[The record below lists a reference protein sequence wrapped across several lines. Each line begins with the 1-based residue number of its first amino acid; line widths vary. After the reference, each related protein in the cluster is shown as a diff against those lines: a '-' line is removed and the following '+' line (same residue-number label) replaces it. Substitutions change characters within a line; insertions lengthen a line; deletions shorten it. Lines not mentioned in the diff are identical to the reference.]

1 LYNYSYARVRARYQ
15 ALSTLQLNLTF
26 YGLTNSNPHPL
37 IDYHL
42 TSRQTSVGVNWLPNG
57 GERLSIFAEYTRGTI
72 DSHLF
77 FVIPSTLERATSIYR
92 DKANTGVALI
102 DTALPDLKRLRPRL
116 SIGGTL
122 YYSVGDSA
130 TRYYQPFGR
139 FLVGFNE
146 HVAAYAEWRWYGMT
160 QPVFLIQGFR
170 SNQMVFGL
178 RASR

>member
-1 LYNYSYARVRARYQ
+1 M
-15 ALSTLQLNLTF
+15 
-26 YGLTNSNPHPL
+26 
-37 IDYHL
+37 
-42 TSRQTSVGVNWLPNG
+42 NWLPNG

-178 RASR
+178 RASN

>member
-1 LYNYSYARVRARYQ
+1 M
-15 ALSTLQLNLTF
+15 
-26 YGLTNSNPHPL
+26 
-37 IDYHL
+37 
-42 TSRQTSVGVNWLPNG
+42 NWLPNG
-57 GERLSIFAEYTRGTI
+57 GHRVSIFAEYTRGTI
-72 DSHLF
+72 DFHVF
-77 FVIPSTLERATSIYR
+77 YVIPSTLARATSIYR

-102 DTALPDLKRLRPRL
+102 DTALPDFRGLRPRVSL
-116 SIGGTL
+116 GGTL

-178 RASR
+178 RGSR

>member
-1 LYNYSYARVRARYQ
+1 M
-15 ALSTLQLNLTF
+15 T
-26 YGLTNSNPHPL
+26 
-37 IDYHL
+37 
-42 TSRQTSVGVNWLPNG
+42 WLPNG
-57 GERLSIFAEYTRGTI
+57 GERVSIFAEYTRRRI
-72 DSHLF
+72 DSHRVY
-77 FVIPSTLERATSIYR
+77 VIPSTLGRATSIYR

-102 DTALPDLKRLRPRL
+102 DTALPDFKGLRPRV

-170 SNQMVFGL
+170 SNQKVFGL